1 MEEKQQTERL
11 HLEHKEGQVEEEV
24 KCCYKIIKCQCSHC
38 VYSTAASVLPSP
50 CSADRGKLDYG
61 SKDEQKRSYIYIRL
75 MSTICSCHG
84 YCCADLFYFIHFL
97 SLNTTLDHNEINS
110 KPVVNVCLCLG
121 TSYDSMLRH
130 YLTQNTLV

>member
-50 CSADRGKLDYG
+50 RSADRGKLDYG

-97 SLNTTLDHNEINS
+97 SLNTTLDHNEINN
-110 KPVVNVCLCLG
+110 KPA
-121 TSYDSMLRH
+121 LRW
-130 YLTQNTLV
+130 